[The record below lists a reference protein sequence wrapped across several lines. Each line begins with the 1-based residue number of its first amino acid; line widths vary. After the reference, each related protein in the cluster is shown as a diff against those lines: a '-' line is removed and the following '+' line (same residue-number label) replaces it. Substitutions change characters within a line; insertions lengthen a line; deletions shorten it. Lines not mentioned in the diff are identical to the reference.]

1 MGRTESIFRRGPR
14 RLAGVGVAA
23 LGAWLVA
30 AGCAGPDRNRPPTP
44 TDVGLN
50 TRDVIDLSAQS
61 EADRVADLHRFV
73 RAARRTRELARV
85 DPPPP
90 RRTILS
96 LSGGGA
102 YGAYTAG
109 VLCGWTARG
118 DRPDFD
124 VVTGISTGA
133 LAAPYAFLGP
143 KYDARLKQFFTELES
158 RDLYRKTPVKGL
170 FGESFA
176 DSTPLVRHLDEAVTP
191 DLMAEIAAEHAKGRR
206 LYIGTTEAEG
216 RRFVVWDVGA
226 IACRGTPDD
235 LHLIRLI
242 LQGSSAIPGFFPSAK
257 IPVTID
263 GRRLV
268 ERHIDGGTSMSL
280 FVRPPYVPP
289 DKLDDPAAH
298 SLYGSDVYA
307 IVAGKLYAD
316 PDPEKPR
323 ALSIAGASVSTVIYA
338 QTRGDLTR
346 LWTVCQLA
354 GMNYHM
360 AAIPDAYPAPKSSTE
375 FKRAELLGMFD
386 EGVRQVTAGTAWR
399 STPPG
404 VAPGEAPLVRSG
416 TDLTHVPPGTILV
429 PGSGGLGWPGEKG
442 IPVPPPGVVK

>member
-1 MGRTESIFRRGPR
+1 
-14 RLAGVGVAA
+14 
-23 LGAWLVA
+23 
-30 AGCAGPDRNRPPTP
+30 
-44 TDVGLN
+44 
-50 TRDVIDLSAQS
+50 VIDLSAQG

-73 RAARRTRELARV
+73 RAAQRTRELARV
-85 DPPPP
+85 DPAPP
-90 RRTILS
+90 RRAILS

-102 YGAYTAG
+102 YGAYSAG

-118 DRPDFD
+118 DRPQFD

-143 KYDARLKQFFTELES
+143 RYDSQLKQFFTELES
-158 RDLYRKTPVKGL
+158 RDLYKKTPVRGV

-176 DSTPLVRHLDEAVTP
+176 DSASLVRHLDAAVTP
-191 DLMAEIAAEHAKGRR
+191 ELMAEIAAEHAKGRR

-216 RRFVVWDVGA
+216 RRFVVWDIGA
-226 IACRGTPDD
+226 IACRGTPED
-235 LHLIRLI
+235 LHLIKLI

-263 GRRLV
+263 GRQLV

-280 FVRPPYVPP
+280 FIRPPYVPP
-289 DKLDDPAAH
+289 DKLDDPVAH

-307 IVAGKLYAD
+307 IVAGKLFAD
-316 PDPEKPR
+316 PTAEKPR
-323 ALSIAGASVSTVIYA
+323 ALRIAGSSVSTVIYA

-346 LWTVCQLA
+346 LWTLCQLS

-360 AAIPDAYPAPKSSTE
+360 AAIPDEYPAPKSSTE
-375 FKRAELLGMFD
+375 FNRAELQGMFD
-386 EGVRQVTAGTAWR
+386 EGVRQMTAGTAWR

-416 TDLTHVPPGTILV
+416 TDLTQVPPGTMLV
-429 PGSGGLGWPGEKG
+429 PAPSGLGWPGERG
-442 IPVPPPGVVK
+442 IPVPPPGVIK